1 MDVSQVAAAYK
12 EALTDFMEKRSV
24 NVSLLVLL
32 CKSLLLLLCE
42 IIVVYR
48 VSGTSSIRT
57 VYERI

>member
-1 MDVSQVAAAYK
+1 MAAAYK

-24 NVSLLVLL
+24 NVSLLLLL

-42 IIVVYR
+42 LIVVYR
-48 VSGTSSIRT
+48 ESGTSSIRT